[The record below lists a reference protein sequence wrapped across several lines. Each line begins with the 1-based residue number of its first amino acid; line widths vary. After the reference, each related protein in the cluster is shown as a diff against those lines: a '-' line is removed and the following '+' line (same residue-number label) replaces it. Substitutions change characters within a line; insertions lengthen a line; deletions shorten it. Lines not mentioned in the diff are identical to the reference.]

1 MKIPIKK
8 IDSAFFYIV
17 LIDILFFPYIRFLG
31 VSLSMLLVP
40 IWFVISVKRISL
52 DREDLLCF
60 LAIFCSIVSFIIGIY
75 IHSGGVILRNGDLA
89 PPFSAFLPNTVIII
103 FSFLYFVF
111 FKRIILKYNFSINKI
126 IALYMLFL
134 ILLNTIYFYDPT
146 LFFQIRAIWTLSNN
160 VVEVGEVLSMYRFT
174 STFSDPNNFATIA
187 NATLA
192 FILMN
197 DNINKFYKLTSIPL
211 VFYLLVGAMSN
222 TGFVVFSII
231 LVAFFIRT
239 NFFELKTINSILKNS
254 ILSIIAILTFIISF
268 IYVNETS
275 IGSTA
280 FERVESNSLDSRLEI
295 WDRAIDVVKILSSI
309 FYGDGGLV
317 IIDGR
322 VINPHTGHLHLIYS
336 YGVIFYIIFLYVFFR
351 KRQSNS
357 YFNHLFM
364 LSILIGFTVNVGVYE
379 LRFVGIMAILT
390 ATLYTNR
397 RLYINENRNCS
408 SGL

>member
-40 IWFVISVKRISL
+40 IWFIISVKRISL

-75 IHSGGVILRNGDLA
+75 IYNNGVILRNGDLA
-89 PPFSAFLPNTVIII
+89 PPFSAFLPNTIIII

-134 ILLNTIYFYDPT
+134 VLLNTIYFYDPT
-146 LFFQIRAIWTLSNN
+146 LFFKIRANWTLSNN
-160 VVEVGEVLSMYRFT
+160 VIEVGEVLSMYRFT

-231 LVAFFIRT
+231 LVVFFIRT
-239 NFFELKTINSILKNS
+239 NFFELKTINSILKNF
-254 ILSIIAILTFIISF
+254 ILSIIAILTFIITF

-295 WDRAIDVVKILSSI
+295 WDRTIDVVKILSSI
-309 FYGDGGLV
+309 FYGDGGLA

-322 VINPHTGHLHLIYS
+322 VINPHTGHLHLIYN

-379 LRFVGIMAILT
+379 LRFVGIMAVLT

-397 RLYINENRNCS
+397 RLYINESRNCS
-408 SGL
+408 SRL

>member
-1 MKIPIKK
+1 M
-8 IDSAFFYIV
+8 
-17 LIDILFFPYIRFLG
+17 ILP
-31 VSLSMLLVP
+31 
-40 IWFVISVKRISL
+40 
-52 DREDLLCF
+52 
-60 LAIFCSIVSFIIGIY
+60 
-75 IHSGGVILRNGDLA
+75 
-89 PPFSAFLPNTVIII
+89 
-103 FSFLYFVF
+103 
-111 FKRIILKYNFSINKI
+111 
-126 IALYMLFL
+126 
-134 ILLNTIYFYDPT
+134 
-146 LFFQIRAIWTLSNN
+146 
-160 VVEVGEVLSMYRFT
+160 
-174 STFSDPNNFATIA
+174 
-187 NATLA
+187 
-192 FILMN
+192 
-197 DNINKFYKLTSIPL
+197 
-211 VFYLLVGAMSN
+211 
-222 TGFVVFSII
+222 
-231 LVAFFIRT
+231 
-239 NFFELKTINSILKNS
+239 
-254 ILSIIAILTFIISF
+254 ILTFIISF

-275 IGSTA
+275 IGFTA